1 MFLIWDFSDFSNNRG
16 ILVAEESDKY
26 RRKLPREDFIVEKI
40 FANLGD
46 AQTRRRFFS
55 LQKKGAEGFPES
67 GGIFSQFVCDY
78 VYVYVY
84 SYLCPS

>member
-26 RRKLPREDFIVEKI
+26 RRKLLREDFIVEKI
-40 FANLGD
+40 FVNLGD

-55 LQKKGAEGFPES
+55 CKKEAEGFPES
-67 GGIFSQFVCDY
+67 EGLFSQYVCDY